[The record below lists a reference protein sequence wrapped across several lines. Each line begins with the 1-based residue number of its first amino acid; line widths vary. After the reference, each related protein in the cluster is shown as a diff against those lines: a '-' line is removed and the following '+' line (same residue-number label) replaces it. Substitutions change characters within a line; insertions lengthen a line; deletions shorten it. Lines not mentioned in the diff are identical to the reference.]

1 MIEAF
6 RNGGWGMFPT
16 ALFGV
21 ICLLIAARHAL
32 RPERRLIP
40 LQLALGVVTVLTGCL
55 GFVAGLITTTNA
67 LHQVP
72 ESRVALIGAL
82 GFGESLHNVALALIL
97 VVLAALC
104 TSVGVLRE
112 TGAAGAS

>member
-21 ICLLIAARHAL
+21 ICLVVAARYAL

-72 ESRVALIGAL
+72 ENRVPLIGAL

-104 TSVGVLRE
+104 TSVGVVRE
-112 TGAAGAS
+112 TARAGAS